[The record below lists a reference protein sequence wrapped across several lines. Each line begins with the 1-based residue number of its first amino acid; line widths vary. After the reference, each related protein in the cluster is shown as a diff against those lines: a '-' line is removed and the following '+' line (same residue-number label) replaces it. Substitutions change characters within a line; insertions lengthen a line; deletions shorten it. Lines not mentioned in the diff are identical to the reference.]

1 MDRHVDTNPGK
12 RYTMSS
18 LREESTR
25 EVELCKWSCLVREKQ
40 TLGGN
45 LTFGLQGMFS
55 QQIQAQLRTVCFE
68 AVV

>member
-1 MDRHVDTNPGK
+1 MDRHVDTNPGM

-18 LREESTR
+18 PREESTR
-25 EVELCKWSCLVREKQ
+25 EVELCKWSCLVREKP

-55 QQIQAQLRTVCFE
+55 QQISSTAQDCVL
-68 AVV
+68 